1 MVIAGTIET
10 TSLIGGAAIVLVAL
24 LAGYLLTRP
33 KASKGTAHQEEPV
46 ALAGNSDPHPTHEP
60 RTDPSAQ
67 AAQMAPDIE
76 EHPQPESHTNQIV
89 VDLDTDD
96 ESAPIVLTPEVL
108 NLDPQLKHR
117 IVYRFMPHLKGM
129 LFEGDTLDGY
139 LTDAVARAVHR
150 GWRDDEVL
158 LAART
163 GKWKKPRASH

>member
-1 MVIAGTIET
+1 MIAGTIET
-10 TSLIGGAAIVLVAL
+10 TLLIGGAAIGLVAL

-33 KASKGTAHQEEPV
+33 KASKVTARQEEPV
-46 ALAGNSDPHPTHEP
+46 ALAGNTDTHPTHEP
-60 RTDPSAQ
+60 RTDPSAH
-67 AAQMAPDIE
+67 ATQMAPDIE
-76 EHPQPESHTNQIV
+76 EHPRPESFEKSV
-89 VDLDTDD
+89 VIDLDTDD
-96 ESAPIVLTPEVL
+96 ESAPIELAPEML

-150 GWRDDEVL
+150 GWSDDEIL